1 MAFIDGTV
9 FADNSRQKMV
19 TERRPDFFAKRPA

>member
-9 FADNSRQKMV
+9 FADNSRQKMI
-19 TERRPDFFAKRPA
+19 TERPDFFGKRPA